1 MTEGLVA
8 GSVVAGQFRVLGL
21 LSQGGMG
28 TVYRVE
34 QISTGAPRALK
45 VMLPQLAADARA
57 RERFTQEAQAA
68 SRIDSEHV
76 VQVIAAG
83 SEGGALWLA
92 MELLAGDDL
101 ATVLQRRGTLPPQE
115 VVEIFRQL
123 GHALAAAHR
132 VGIVHR
138 DLKPENVFIAN
149 ARRSDASFTVK
160 VLDFGISKWLQE
172 TQPATN
178 TTVVGSPLWMAPE
191 QLETRV
197 AIGPTADLWP
207 LGLLAF
213 TLLTGRVYW
222 QHGQPERFSL
232 PMLVHEVAAAPYVPA
247 SQRAAELGAPA
258 PPPGFD
264 AWLARCLSRD
274 PRPTLPGRRQPRG
287 GAGRGHPGRRRAY
300 PQLGRAPYGP
310 GAGQHRSD
318 SCARPGALRGS
329 ADARRG
335 LWGRPAHER
344 TPRRGRWSLRHG
356 GRAPDGDAVAGVDP
370 AGVVSA
376 GGRVSIQG
384 GGGAYPGTGPAPGGG
399 ASGHAG
405 VDVHPERSG
414 RRSGAAWGRAQQRR

>member
-274 PRPTLPGRRQPRG
+274 PAQRFQDVGSLVAALDGVIRGAVAPTLNWVAPPTGPAPGSTIAIPAPALAPFAGMPTPVGGSGADPRMSAPPAAGG
-287 GAGRGHPGRRRAY
+287 GAFGTVVVPQMATPLQGSIPQGSY
-300 PQLGRAPYGP
+300 PP
-310 GAGQHRSD
+310 GA
-318 SCARPGALRGS
+318 
-329 ADARRG
+329 
-335 LWGRPAHER
+335 
-344 TPRRGRWSLRHG
+344 
-356 GRAPDGDAVAGVDP
+356 
-370 AGVVSA
+370 
-376 GGRVSIQG
+376 VSIQG
-384 GGGAYPGTGPAPGGG
+384 GAGRIRALVLRRAGRFRARRGGRTSRAVRASQRRRLGP
-399 ASGHAG
+399 
-405 VDVHPERSG
+405 
-414 RRSGAAWGRAQQRR
+414 GAAAR